1 MRNLRRGDRKVRT
14 SVAHAATACVLL
26 GALATL
32 GCSDATSGSAAPGTL
47 TLDSTRLCAIVPARD
62 PAAAAFPPTP
72 PVKVFGTDLGWTY
85 RLPDG
90 TVPILFGDTWQ
101 RIDICPIQP
110 DDDSMGV
117 LELPPDDWPGF
128 TATASIPDAQCLNV
142 DYFVDDAGTAFA
154 PITLTRW
161 DGVKIPMGPLNTPL
175 GGFHDGVREWGVFIV
190 GGGQPCSAEQAATGA
205 TCTSAIADDVEHM
218 VCAQVAD
225 GPRCVDPS
233 SSRSGSGAQAF
244 YVHFAERVGPTDY
257 VSRAAFLT
265 NKYLNLATRTV
276 KRFDPDD
283 PRNDDYGAGNGAL
296 LVWGRPGFED
306 LAQHGPLVPYFFS
319 LDLPLQ
325 VEDGRLVFEP
335 RYLTGFDDGKPV
347 YGDSQADAVPLYD
360 DELEPVN
367 QTTQSWI
374 PSLGR
379 WLMIYSGSTVD
390 FGDPEL
396 KGGRGQPVRFAMHA
410 RTARTPWGPWS
421 APQAIFT
428 DAQAAGDQVC
438 GIRKPVG
445 CLPKPEPRIR
455 PQCLEIADPSG
466 GGNLYGANVIEEL
479 TRPASGPG
487 GAPAADVFWLYS
499 TWHPYSV
506 VLVRTRVALE

>member
-1 MRNLRRGDRKVRT
+1 MTNLRRDQERPRSLSLGL
-14 SVAHAATACVLL
+14 AAC
-26 GALATL
+26 ALAGL
-32 GCSDATSGSAAPGTL
+32 VAMQGCSDATSGSDAPGTL
-47 TLDSTRLCAIVPARD
+47 DLHSTRVCAIVPARD
-62 PAAAAFPPTP
+62 ADAAAFPPTP

-117 LELPPDDWPGF
+117 LELPADDWPGF
-128 TATASIPDAQCLNV
+128 SAASSIPDEQCLNV

-154 PITLTRW
+154 PITVTRW

-190 GGGQPCSAEQAATGA
+190 GGGQPCTAEQAASGA
-205 TCTSAIADDVEHM
+205 TCTSEIAGDVSHM
-218 VCAQVAD
+218 VCAQLAD
-225 GPRCVDPS
+225 GPRCVDPT
-233 SSRSGSGAQAF
+233 SSRTGNGAQA
-244 YVHFAERVGPTDY
+244 YYLHFAERVGPSDY

-276 KRFDPDD
+276 RAFDPAN
-283 PRNDDYGAGNGAL
+283 PSRDDYGAGDDAL
-296 LVWGRPGFED
+296 LLWGRPGFED
-306 LAQHGPLVPYFFS
+306 LAQDGPLVPYFMY

-325 VEDGRLVFEP
+325 IDGGV
-335 RYLTGFDDGKPV
+335 PV
-347 YGDSQADAVPLYD
+347 YGSSQADAVPLYA

-396 KGGRGQPVRFAMHA
+396 RGGRGQPERFAMHA

-421 APQAIFT
+421 EPQAIFT
-428 DAQAAGDQVC
+428 DEQAAGDQVC
-438 GIRKPVG
+438 GIRKPAG
-445 CLPKPEPRIR
+445 CLAKPEPRIR
-455 PQCLEIADPSG
+455 PQCLELADPSG
-466 GGNLYGANVIEEL
+466 GGNLYGANIIEEL
-479 TRPASGPG
+479 TRPAAGPG

-506 VLVRTRVALE
+506 VLVRSRVALE